1 MENISKIFFNLI
13 LIILFLISLLIFYTE
28 NASSFDDE
36 IIYNIESQLDKSLDV
51 KSNIDS
57 IDIVWSGMKP
67 RILINNLYLTGDKNQ
82 IILKTPLSELEIDVI
97 TSLKKGKISI
107 GRFTINDTSIKLN
120 HDESNI
126 SFNNFNLLEKSV
138 DSDYVDIPLIVFN
151 NSVLELKNTLT
162 KKSENFKVQ
171 KLIAKVEKNV
181 VSLNAKFMHNSS
193 TEPIT
198 FIFEGSHNQNGL
210 KSKIYL
216 SANSIKLPYDILP
229 QTIRQL
235 DADRMSV
242 RLWISMQQTSIL
254 RVVGNVSSESL
265 NLKFN
270 QDVLNIKKINSD
282 LLYMNNGTSNT
293 LSLMRMNYKI
303 KDKKINNNK
312 VVIYKNDDNEVKIF
326 IKKGDPELL
335 KLLSKRTI
343 LKNIRLVNK
352 IINSDISNLQI
363 HLTKFSVL
371 DYFSLTLGKL
381 NLDYENEYYAKNI
394 SADIYGTLNV
404 GRVNIKNLDISSNN
418 HSMEKLSGVISY
430 VSKGKSIYF
439 SSSNFKNEQG
449 HNIHLNG
456 NKVSALPSLKITIST
471 TLNKILKSINYKK
484 LDNYESSAAVL
495 SNIYFYD
502 GRLFTDNKIE
512 DFYLKL
518 SDSTYISSKRIEFFS
533 SSNLISSK
541 KFNLTLND
549 QNQKSKIST
558 NINSK
563 SHYYTVTSIGV
574 INTSTLYD
582 NFTINKKVI
591 DGETNVKSILSY
603 DYDTKKISAYL
614 SSDLDG
620 VSIDLI
626 EPWSKKKN
634 DKVNFVL
641 NYQHF
646 PKKAY
651 PLQINLDKNIF
662 EFKHSKEN
670 GYVKI
675 KSPAARG
682 ILKYPLYK
690 PEENTFSGSFEY
702 IDTTYFSSNKFIN
715 YFPVINIQSK
725 HVKTSDTIFDN
736 VHLIMV
742 PKDEYI
748 EISKLDFKN
757 LNLEMKSKGKWFTEG
772 NQKTEISAD
781 LKSDNFGAAL
791 KGIGYPNTIQGGKM
805 SANINSKWE
814 GSLEKFTFVSSNSK
828 IKMNI
833 KDGQINELDKGTQAI
848 GQVLGLLS
856 IASIPKRLSLDFSDF
871 FSKGLS
877 FDDLQSQITIGS
889 GIADINKMTIKG
901 SFGEM
906 RLSGESNLDERTH
919 NQTLIFIP
927 DLSSTSLVTG
937 AVIGG
942 PIGAVAS
949 IFYDKLLKEFGV
961 DTNKLAGIEYSI
973 KGPWDDPKIKV
984 TQSFKPII
992 N

>member
-1 MENISKIFFNLI
+1 MGNISKIFFNLI

-51 KSNIDS
+51 KSKIDS

-67 RILINNLYLTGDKNQ
+67 RILIKNLYLTGDKNQ
-82 IILKTPLSELEIDVI
+82 TILKTPLSELEIDVI

-198 FIFEGSHNQNGL
+198 FIFEGSHDQNGL

-282 LLYMNNGTSNT
+282 LLYVNNGTSNT

-312 VVIYKNDDNEVKIF
+312 FVIYKNDDNEVKIF

-343 LKNIRLVNK
+343 LKNIGLINN
-352 IINSDISNLQI
+352 IINSDIRSLQI

-404 GRVNIKNLDISSNN
+404 GRVNIKNLDISSKN
-418 HSMEKLSGVISY
+418 HSLEKLSGVISY

-449 HNIHLNG
+449 HNIYLTG

-471 TLNKILKSINYKK
+471 TFNKILKSINYKK
-484 LDNYESSAAVL
+484 LDNYEYSAAVL
-495 SNIYFYD
+495 SNIYFHD

-518 SDSTYISSKRIEFFS
+518 SDSTYISSKKIELFS

-541 KFNLTLND
+541 KFSLTLND
-549 QNQKSKIST
+549 QNQNSKVST
-558 NINSK
+558 NLNSK
-563 SHYYTVTSIGV
+563 SYYYTLTSIGS
-574 INTSTLYD
+574 IDTSTLY
-582 NFTINKKVI
+582 NNLTIDEKII
-591 DGETNVKSILSY
+591 DGEANVKSILSY
-603 DYDTKKISAYL
+603 DYNTKKISAYL

-620 VSIDLI
+620 VSIDI
-626 EPWSKKKN
+626 IQPWSKKKN

-641 NYQHF
+641 NYQHY

-662 EFKHSKEN
+662 EFKHSK
-670 GYVKI
+670 K
-675 KSPAARG
+675 
-682 ILKYPLYK
+682 KYLYK
-690 PEENTFSGSFEY
+690 N
-702 IDTTYFSSNKFIN
+702 
-715 YFPVINIQSK
+715 
-725 HVKTSDTIFDN
+725 
-736 VHLIMV
+736 
-742 PKDEYI
+742 
-748 EISKLDFKN
+748 
-757 LNLEMKSKGKWFTEG
+757 
-772 NQKTEISAD
+772 
-781 LKSDNFGAAL
+781 
-791 KGIGYPNTIQGGKM
+791 
-805 SANINSKWE
+805 
-814 GSLEKFTFVSSNSK
+814 
-828 IKMNI
+828 
-833 KDGQINELDKGTQAI
+833 
-848 GQVLGLLS
+848 
-856 IASIPKRLSLDFSDF
+856 
-871 FSKGLS
+871 
-877 FDDLQSQITIGS
+877 
-889 GIADINKMTIKG
+889 
-901 SFGEM
+901 
-906 RLSGESNLDERTH
+906 
-919 NQTLIFIP
+919 
-927 DLSSTSLVTG
+927 
-937 AVIGG
+937 
-942 PIGAVAS
+942 
-949 IFYDKLLKEFGV
+949 
-961 DTNKLAGIEYSI
+961 
-973 KGPWDDPKIKV
+973 
-984 TQSFKPII
+984 
-992 N
+992 